1 MVNFYGNGVFY
12 KRDDLINL
20 KHAYAITIH
29 KSQGSEF
36 DHIIMPIT
44 MNYGRMLYNKLIY
57 TGVSRAKKSLIMLG
71 SPQAFYMGTN
81 NDYSLNRKTDLVD
94 KIVHKFS

>member
-12 KRDDLINL
+12 KREDLINL

-36 DHIIMPIT
+36 DHVIMPI
-44 MNYGRMLYNKLIY
+44 
-57 TGVSRAKKSLIMLG
+57 
-71 SPQAFYMGTN
+71 
-81 NDYSLNRKTDLVD
+81 
-94 KIVHKFS
+94 

>member
-12 KRDDLINL
+12 KREDLINI

-36 DHIIMPIT
+36 DHVIMPIT

-57 TGVSRAKKSLIMLG
+57 TGASRAKKSLTMLG
-71 SPQAFYMGTN
+71 NPQAFYMGVN
-81 NDYSLNRKTDLVD
+81 NDYSLNRKTDLVE
-94 KIVHKFS
+94 KILNKLK